1 MTHETEG
8 TQLKPEVPHH
18 HARVVAARD
27 ELLHVRVEAHR
38 GNGILVTAEAPFE
51 RGRVRREVGAS
62 HLLRRRARMLPPKRR
77 GGHIG
82 ALSQVSQLCVG
93 AENQGLRETVQN

>member
-51 RGRVRREVGAS
+51 RGRVGREVGAS
-62 HLLRRRARMLPPKRR
+62 HRFCRRRECSRQSAEAGILR
-77 GGHIG
+77 
-82 ALSQVSQLCVG
+82 ALAQVSQYSAWVLKIR
-93 AENQGLRETVQN
+93 A

>member
-62 HLLRRRARMLPPKRR
+62 HRFCRMLPPKRR

>member
-62 HLLRRRARMLPPKRR
+62 HRFCRRAKKLPPTRR
-77 GGHIG
+77 GGHIV
-82 ALSQVSQLCVG
+82 SQVSQLCVAVG

>member
-62 HLLRRRARMLPPKRR
+62 HRFCHECSRQSAVAGTWRALT
-77 GGHIG
+77 
-82 ALSQVSQLCVG
+82 QVSQVCAVW
-93 AENQGLRETVQN
+93 

>member
-62 HLLRRRARMLPPKRR
+62 HRFIPANAPWRTYR
-77 GGHIG
+77 
-82 ALSQVSQLCVG
+82 ALSSFAVVRGC
-93 AENQGLRETVQN
+93 

>member
-51 RGRVRREVGAS
+51 RGRVRREVGAC
-62 HLLRRRARMLPPKRR
+62 HRFCRRANAPASRQSAEAGISARARASFAIVR
-77 GGHIG
+77 G
-82 ALSQVSQLCVG
+82 C
-93 AENQGLRETVQN
+93 

>member
-27 ELLHVRVEAHR
+27 ELLHVWVEAHR

-62 HLLRRRARMLPPKRR
+62 HRLSREGSRQSAVAGTLCANASIAFVR
-77 GGHIG
+77 G
-82 ALSQVSQLCVG
+82 VMK
-93 AENQGLRETVQN
+93 NQGLRESVQN

>member
-62 HLLRRRARMLPPKRR
+62 HRFCRMLPPKRR
-77 GGHIG
+77 GGHM
-82 ALSQVSQLCVG
+82 ALALTQVSQVSAVW
-93 AENQGLRETVQN
+93 

>member
-62 HLLRRRARMLPPKRR
+62 HRICDARKLPPTRR
-77 GGHIG
+77 GEHI
-82 ALSQVSQLCVG
+82 ARSQVSQLCVG